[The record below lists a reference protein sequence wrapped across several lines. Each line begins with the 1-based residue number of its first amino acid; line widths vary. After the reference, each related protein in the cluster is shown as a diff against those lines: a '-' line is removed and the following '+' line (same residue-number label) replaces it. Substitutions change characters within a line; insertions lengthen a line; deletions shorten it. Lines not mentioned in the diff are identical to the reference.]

1 MPTKDE
7 VFEKVQEALVEAL
20 GVDDDEVTPEA
31 TLVGDLGAESID
43 FLDIVFRLEKAFD
56 IKIPRGELFPE
67 DVWTNAE
74 YVQDGKVTE
83 VGLEE
88 LRRRMPFAN
97 LDEFCEE
104 SRRSGIRQPA
114 DRRRHVPVCRRQSR
128 RDRLRSRVRTD
139 WKGVCGL
146 ARNGSLPTEVPRR
159 SDLCILAEQPPMR
172 WYWID
177 RFIEFE
183 SGRRA
188 KAVKNITLAEDHLH
202 DHFPFFPLMPN
213 SLIIEGV
220 AQTGGLLVCEST
232 GFQEKVGPRQVVKGQ
247 VLQRRQAGR
256 HAGLHRHRG
265 RHPQGRR
272 HGHGNEPQ
280 E

>member
-83 VGLEE
+83 AGLEE

-97 LDEFCEE
+97 LDEFAKNPVVQEF
-104 SRRSGIRQPA
+104 GNLLTVA
-114 DRRRHVPVCRRQSR
+114 DMCRF
-128 RDRLRSRVRTD
+128 VEGKVEVTD
-139 WKGVCGL
+139 
-146 ARNGSLPTEVPRR
+146 
-159 SDLCILAEQPPMR
+159 
-172 WYWID
+172 
-177 RFIEFE
+177 
-183 SGRRA
+183 
-188 KAVKNITLAEDHLH
+188 
-202 DHFPFFPLMPN
+202 
-213 SLIIEGV
+213 
-220 AQTGGLLVCEST
+220 
-232 GFQEKVGPRQVVKGQ
+232 
-247 VLQRRQAGR
+247 
-256 HAGLHRHRG
+256 
-265 RHPQGRR
+265 
-272 HGHGNEPQ
+272 
-280 E
+280 